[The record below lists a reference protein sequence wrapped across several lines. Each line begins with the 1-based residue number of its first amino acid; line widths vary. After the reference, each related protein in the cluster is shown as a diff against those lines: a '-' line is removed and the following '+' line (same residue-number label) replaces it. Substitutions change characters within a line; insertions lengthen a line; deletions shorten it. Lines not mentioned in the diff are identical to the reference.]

1 MAITEAIILA
11 GGLGT
16 RLRESVPD
24 LPKCLA
30 PVAGR
35 PFLHYVIDHFK
46 KQGIGKFIF
55 AAGYKSEMIEAYL
68 KSLPK
73 GISWEL
79 SVETEPLGTGGAI
92 RLACSRLQDRSA
104 LVLNGD
110 TFFGIELSKLS
121 VFHEAMTADCTLSL
135 KPMRDFDRYGVVGLN
150 PDGSIK
156 SFFEKKFYRD
166 GLINGGIYALRV
178 DVFLKEVLPVAFSF
192 EKDYL
197 EQFVDRRRIFGLV
210 QDQYFIDIG
219 IPADYERAQTEWTQ
233 LIKD

>member
-1 MAITEAIILA
+1 MAIKEAIILA

-30 PVAGR
+30 PVAGK

-55 AAGYKSEMIEAYL
+55 ATGYKSEMIETYL
-68 KSLPK
+68 KSLSK
-73 GISWEL
+73 DISWEL
-79 SVETEPLGTGGAI
+79 SVERTPLGTGGAI
-92 RLACSRLQDRSA
+92 KLACSRIRDQSA

-110 TFFGIELSKLS
+110 TFFGIDLGKLS
-121 VFHEAMTADCTLSL
+121 AFHGESAADCTLSL
-135 KPMRDFDRYGVVGLN
+135 KPMRDFDRYGAVALN
-150 PDGSIK
+150 SDGSIK
-156 SFFEKKFYRD
+156 SFFEKKFYQN

-178 DVFLKEVLPVAFSF
+178 DAFLKEVFPAAFSF

-197 EQFVDRRRIFGLV
+197 EQFFNKRRIFGLV

-219 IPADYERAQTEWTQ
+219 IPADYDRAQAEWKQ
-233 LIKD
+233 LIHN